1 MVHWTAEEKAAITS
15 VWAQVNIEKDGHEA
29 LSRLLVVYPWTQR
42 YFSSFGNLSN
52 VSAISGN
59 VKVKAHGMKVLSA
72 IGNAIQHLDDVKRH
86 LSELSQTHAQ
96 DLHVDPENFKRLADV
111 LVIVLAAK
119 LGSAFTPQVQ
129 GAWEKFN
136 AVLVA
141 AMSHGYF

>member
-15 VWAQVNIEKDGHEA
+15 VWQKVNLDQDGREA

-42 YFSSFGNLSN
+42 YFSSFGNSPIQQLFTEMPRFKPTARRCYSCRQCHPDLDNMKTTLSN
-52 VSAISGN
+52 
-59 VKVKAHGMKVLSA
+59 
-72 IGNAIQHLDDVKRH
+72 
-86 LSELSQTHAQ
+86 LSEIHAQ
-96 DLHVDPENFKRLADV
+96 KLYVDPENSRRFGEV

-119 LGSAFTPQVQ
+119 LGIAFTPQVQ

-141 AMSHGYF
+141 AMSHGY